1 MRSLV
6 LAVMMWLDAMMGLDF
21 DLTGRFRR
29 SLVLLRGAHRSHRQ
43 FETVARCGVGCG
55 GKCWNGEGERAN
67 SDQA

>member
-29 SLVLLRGAHRSHRQ
+29 SLVLLRGAHRPHRQ
-43 FETVARCGVGCG
+43 LETVAGCGVRCG
-55 GKCWNGEGERAN
+55 GKYWNGEGERAS